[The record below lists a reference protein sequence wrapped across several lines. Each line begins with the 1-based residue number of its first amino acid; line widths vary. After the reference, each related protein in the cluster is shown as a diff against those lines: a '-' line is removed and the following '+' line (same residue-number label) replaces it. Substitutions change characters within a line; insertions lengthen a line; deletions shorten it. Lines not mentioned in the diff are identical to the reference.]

1 MNRLKRFL
9 TDTVD
14 ALLHVAGRY
23 PVETALSLYAFALF
37 ILTHERIVDDLPEA
51 VVGIMPI
58 TLYAALATG
67 ALTRRAAPRLRLVYY
82 AVALLPALSWAMGEA
97 WFQTSQYV
105 ITASILA
112 PLALLMARRTVQN
125 RRFVGEALAY
135 VEAGV
140 IGGIFALVT
149 LLAFLAIFHS
159 VVYIFGI
166 WGSVVNDVRSYASSF
181 AVLTLWPLLALS
193 MLDRFLDGEPQGTKT
208 SDALLNY
215 ILAPAL
221 LVYAAILYLY
231 GLQILFA
238 WTLPIGGVAYLVFG
252 FTIALFAIRA
262 LQVFVVRRR
271 YDWFF
276 DRVSYF
282 ALPPLVLFWAGVAQR
297 VADYGLTDW
306 RVYLIICGAIMTVSV
321 GLFLARRTARYYYIA
336 GTAFICFL
344 TTAYIPY
351 FSASAISLRS
361 QTARAERLAAAAGL
375 LDTAGRLDLARI
387 DERDTTLIAG
397 YRELYSS
404 LDYLDDNDTLLLADR
419 FGISRSAEFIDAF
432 QNTALGHHIRWG
444 GAPVLTEV
452 VNAPLHFLD
461 NERRDPLDIAGY
473 RHCYD
478 PASYSYG
485 NDRSQSRYTTSDDTL
500 RLYLPDGRELL
511 RRSFEELLHDRAAQL
526 RLPIDDDALY
536 TADNLLVYRTDSLLV
551 SFRRVEASRHEH
563 RYTDLDVDIFFTK

>member
-276 DRVSYF
+276 GRISLY
-282 ALPPLVLFWAGVAQR
+282 ALPPLVLFWIGVAQR

>member
-82 AVALLPALSWAMGEA
+82 AVTLLPALSWAMGEA

>member
-82 AVALLPALSWAMGEA
+82 AVTLLPALSWAMGEA

-282 ALPPLVLFWAGVAQR
+282 TLPPLVLFWAGVAQR

-306 RVYLIICGAIMTVSV
+306 RVYLIICGAIMTVAV

>member
-82 AVALLPALSWAMGEA
+82 AVTLLPALSWAMGEA

-336 GTAFICFL
+336 GTAFVCFL

-351 FSASAISLRS
+351 FSASALSLRS
-361 QTARAERLAAAAGL
+361 QTARAERLARETGL
-375 LDTAGRLDLARI
+375 LDAAGRLDLARI
-387 DERDTTLIAG
+387 DERDTTLIEG

-444 GAPVLTEV
+444 DYDAVLTEV
-452 VNAPLHFLD
+452 IDAPLHFLD

-473 RHCYD
+473 RHCYA
-478 PASYSYG
+478 PASVSYDNG
-485 NDRSQSRYTTSDDTL
+485 RARYTTSGDTL
-500 RLYLPDGRELL
+500 RLYLPDGCEIL
-511 RRSFEELLHDRAAQL
+511 RRSFAELLHDRAAQQQTTL
-526 RLPIDDDALY
+526 DDEALY